1 MSEKA
6 GEIISIIITISI
18 IIIIIIII
26 TVTIMVGGAL
36 QGSGLLPPAGLGAL
50 PAPAGLGA
58 LPALPGGG
66 GWALP
71 ALPPV
76 LPMDGGTRSPYTGL
90 NVAQIGATLAP

>member
-6 GEIISIIITISI
+6 GEIISIIITITI

-58 LPALPGGG
+58 LPAQQTPGSLAQGSS
-66 GWALP
+66 GWP
-71 ALPPV
+71 
-76 LPMDGGTRSPYTGL
+76 
-90 NVAQIGATLAP
+90 GARGPGAPGAI